1 MSKVV
6 KLFVILIILSCIMG
20 DESNTT
26 SIDRDDDHVFAID
39 GFQSTVKQLTH
50 GDRMEMKLKLRS
62 RGHVDTDSYSSK
74 VLNTSSINLSLS
86 DSNSRSNQNQS
97 MVTVEDTSTNL
108 HVNSSYPDRSRVDD
122 ALTTTIDSSNIP
134 SSAVSIT
141 TTIDNVSM
149 NTSSSSTN
157 SSSWRYYLFD
167 SIDDPEI
174 TTEFTRNYSVVA
186 FYNLYAGD
194 VFYHDIVKSQQSRIA
209 ANRLLQRLDVVYYAT
224 MGKNGAHLP
233 LGDKYKH
240 IIHYGNH
247 GEEVFT
253 LTLLYRFCGV
263 NPTAKVLLYFID
275 SHSLHYS
282 SVTSRQ
288 LLLYRCYIS
297 TIRVVCI
304 MIMTTRSSVTSSTA
318 SC

>member
-6 KLFVILIILSCIMG
+6 VKLLFSILITLSLSCILG
-20 DESNTT
+20 DDESIVT
-26 SIDRDDDHVFAID
+26 SVDRDDDHIFAID

-50 GDRMEMKLKLRS
+50 GDRMELKLKLRS
-62 RGHVDTDSYSSK
+62 RGHVDTDSYISK
-74 VLNTSSINLSLS
+74 DLNTSSINLSLIDS
-86 DSNSRSNQNQS
+86 YSSKDLNTSSINLSLIDSNSRSNQNPS
-97 MVTVEDTSTNL
+97 MVTVEDTDTNL
-108 HVNSSYPDRSRVDD
+108 HVNRHDSNVNDD
-122 ALTTTIDSSNIP
+122 SNDDSLTTTIDSSNI
-134 SSAVSIT
+134 SSSEVIGSIT

-157 SSSWRYYLFD
+157 SSSRRYYLFD

-174 TTEFTRNYSVVA
+174 TTEFSRNYSVVA

-263 NPTAKVLLYFID
+263 NPTAKVLL
-275 SHSLHYS
+275 
-282 SVTSRQ
+282 
-288 LLLYRCYIS
+288 LLLP
-297 TIRVVCI
+297 
-304 MIMTTRSSVTSSTA
+304 
-318 SC
+318 